1 MYVPEAWKPR
11 KEKEKG
17 KEEDFEV
24 ESSQEKSTRY
34 LSSQVPPAKAQPE
47 LMEGIKSEY

>member
-1 MYVPEAWKPR
+1 MNVPEAWKPR

-17 KEEDFEV
+17 KKEDYEV
-24 ESSQEKSTRY
+24 ESSREKSTLY

-47 LMEGIKSEY
+47 LREGIKSEY